1 MVHRVDEDHRRR
13 HRMSDDPRRDGW
25 AKMRGALKMAA
36 VADRFVTRIEAGEIP
51 ATEDAW
57 RIAYGAA
64 EIVAAKILLA
74 AECGREAK
82 DEVAD

>member
-1 MVHRVDEDHRRR
+1 
-13 HRMSDDPRRDGW
+13 
-25 AKMRGALKMAA
+25 
-36 VADRFVTRIEAGEIP
+36 VADRFVARIEAGEIP

-57 RIAYGAA
+57 RLAYGAA
-64 EIVAAKILLA
+64 EIVAARILCA